1 MESVFRSYELELG
14 PPKIPVDEYAH
25 RCTRRFQELLSS
37 EPEETAVQDFLERN
51 PWLVPGHSTPG
62 TASGH
67 FPLHCGLI
75 TQPRLPGQDLRVP
88 DFMWIATH
96 SGAWFP
102 TLIEIEKPG
111 KRIFTSRGTPSAQF
125 TQARNQLNQWRSWF
139 KDPTNQLQ
147 FLDYYGIPGHFR
159 DRTMILHMILIYG
172 RRSEFEDQPKL
183 TRQLGTLLA
192 GSDEEL
198 MSFDRLHVDTT
209 MMEAITI
216 TAIGHGKYRA
226 KRVLPLFGTGPALAD
241 RLLSITGLEEAVD
254 VNPDIAEERKVFLKR
269 RIPYWKQW
277 ASSTGGKAYNPSD
290 RE

>member
-1 MESVFRSYELELG
+1 M
-14 PPKIPVDEYAH
+14 
-25 RCTRRFQELLSS
+25 
-37 EPEETAVQDFLERN
+37 
-51 PWLVPGHSTPG
+51 
-62 TASGH
+62 
-67 FPLHCGLI
+67 
-75 TQPRLPGQDLRVP
+75 
-88 DFMWIATH
+88 
-96 SGAWFP
+96 
-102 TLIEIEKPG
+102 
-111 KRIFTSRGTPSAQF
+111 
-125 TQARNQLNQWRSWF
+125 
-139 KDPTNQLQ
+139 
-147 FLDYYGIPGHFR
+147 
-159 DRTMILHMILIYG
+159 
-172 RRSEFEDQPKL
+172 
-183 TRQLGTLLA
+183 LA